1 VSRIYSPKLSEAL
14 GQQFIVD
21 NRPGAA
27 GNIGAET
34 VARAAPDGYTLLTA
48 PAALATSRS
57 LYKKINFDL
66 VRDFDPVSMLSSSP
80 HILAV
85 CANLPVKNVKE
96 LIALAKAR
104 PGQLT
109 FASSGTGSSPHLTM
123 ELFRLQTGID
133 MVPVPDVISGQVD
146 MLFSSSIAILPHA
159 RTGRLRA
166 LGITSS
172 QRNPTI
178 PDLPTIA
185 EAGVPG
191 FESSSWS
198 AMLAPA
204 RTPRPVLMRLNATLA
219 AIAGS
224 PDMKE
229 RAAAQ
234 GATLLTSS
242 PEQARAFIKS
252 EVEKWAKVIAA
263 AGIRME

>member
-1 VSRIYSPKLSEAL
+1 
-14 GQQFIVD
+14 
-21 NRPGAA
+21 
-27 GNIGAET
+27 
-34 VARAAPDGYTLLTA
+34 
-48 PAALATSRS
+48 
-57 LYKKINFDL
+57 
-66 VRDFDPVSMLSSSP
+66 
-80 HILAV
+80 
-85 CANLPVKNVKE
+85 
-96 LIALAKAR
+96 
-104 PGQLT
+104 
-109 FASSGTGSSPHLTM
+109 
-123 ELFRLQTGID
+123 
-133 MVPVPDVISGQVD
+133 VISGQVD

-234 GATLLTSS
+234 GATLFTSS